1 MLIQTM
7 SICYIKMLS
16 SILYATFSPCNS
28 KVEGEILSSRPI
40 DFVCNLPMKME
51 RKNLMLCFAVYLIG

>member
-1 MLIQTM
+1 
-7 SICYIKMLS
+7 MLS

-40 DFVCNLPMKME
+40 DFVCNLPMKMK